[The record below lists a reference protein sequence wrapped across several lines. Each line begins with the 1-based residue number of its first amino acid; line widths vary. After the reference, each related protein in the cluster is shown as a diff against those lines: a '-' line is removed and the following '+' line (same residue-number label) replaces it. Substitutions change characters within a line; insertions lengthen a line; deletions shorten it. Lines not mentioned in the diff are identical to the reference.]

1 MPELISSY
9 TQIPAPGTP
18 PKIID
23 EAVGRVNT
31 GEERLSI
38 ALMTAPAGWAEPFQT
53 PEFDEWTVVTEG
65 EMDVEFDGGTMTVTA
80 GQTVLVRPG
89 ERVRYSTPNGAK
101 YVAICLPAF
110 HPDTVR
116 RESE

>member
-9 TQIPAPGTP
+9 TRIPAAGSP
-18 PKIID
+18 PKIIE
-23 EAVGRVNT
+23 EAVGRLNT
-31 GEERLSI
+31 GEDRLSI

-65 EMDVEFDGGTMTVTA
+65 GMDVESDGTTMTVTA
-80 GQTVLVRPG
+80 GQTVLVRSG

>member
-1 MPELISSY
+1 MPELIGSY
-9 TQIPAPGTP
+9 TQIPAAGTP
-18 PKIID
+18 PKIIE

-31 GEERLSI
+31 GEDRLSI

-65 EMDVEFDGGTMTVTA
+65 AMDVEFDGGTMTVPA
-80 GQTVLVRPG
+80 GRTVLVRSG
-89 ERVRYSTPNGAK
+89 ERVRYSTPSGAK

-116 RESE
+116 REAE